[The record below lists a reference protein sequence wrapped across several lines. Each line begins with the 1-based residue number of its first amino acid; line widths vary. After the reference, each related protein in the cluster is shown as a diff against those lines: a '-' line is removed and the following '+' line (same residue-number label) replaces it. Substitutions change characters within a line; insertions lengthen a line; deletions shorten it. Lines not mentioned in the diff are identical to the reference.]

1 MKIFLHQ
8 NDLPDNLNFEK
19 SIAIDTETMGLKTS
33 RDRLC
38 LIQISQGNNETHLIK
53 IDNKENSK
61 FDNLKKILWDQE
73 IEKIF
78 HYARFDLNVLDY
90 YIGPIRGPIW
100 CTKIASKLCRTYT
113 NKHGLSDLCKEILGI
128 DLPKEQQSSN
138 WGRKFLSN
146 DQQRYAA
153 NDVIYLHKIKEELT
167 KILKQEGRFQLAK
180 KVFDFLPIRSKL
192 DLAGFNDIDI
202 FSH

>member
-8 NDLPDNLNFEK
+8 NDLPNEIIFEK

-38 LIQISQGNNETHLIK
+38 LIQISQGNNEVHLIK
-53 IDNKENSK
+53 IDNKQVAK
-61 FDNLKKILWDQE
+61 FNNLKKVLWNQE

-78 HYARFDLNVLDY
+78 HFARFDLTILDY
-90 YIGPIRGPIW
+90 YVGPIRGPIW

-113 NKHGLSDLCKEILGI
+113 NKHGLSDLCKEILGV

-138 WGRKFLSN
+138 WGQKVLSEN
-146 DQQRYAA
+146 QQLYAA
-153 NDVIYLHKIKEELT
+153 NDVIYLHKIRDELK
-167 KILKQEGRFQLAK
+167 KILKQEGRLKLAK
-180 KVFDFLPIRSKL
+180 NVFEFLPIRSKL
-192 DLAGFNDIDI
+192 DLSGFNDIDI
-202 FSH
+202 FAH

>member
-8 NDLPDNLNFEK
+8 NDLPDELSFEK

-53 IDNKENSK
+53 IDNNEVSK
-61 FDNLKKILWDQE
+61 FNNLKKLLWDQE

-78 HYARFDLNVLDY
+78 HFARFDLNVLTY
-90 YIGPIRGPIW
+90 YVGPIRGQIW

-128 DLPKEQQSSN
+128 ELPKEQQSSN
-138 WGRKFLSN
+138 WGQESLSH

-153 NDVIYLHKIKEELT
+153 NDVVYLHKIKEELT
-167 KILKQEGRFQLAK
+167 KILEQEGRLELAK
-180 KVFDFLPIRSKL
+180 NVFDFLLTRSKL
-192 DLAGFNDIDI
+192 DLSGFNDIDI
-202 FSH
+202 FAH